1 MGTVRFIVIIAI
13 GLSLWVLWRRHR
25 FPGGWA
31 FAFSSEYEKDRD
43 ALALARRTARE
54 VSRTAAAAE
63 SAALADLTSAQT
75 DYERTLRQLEQRIAR
90 LRNPGAG
97 ERLGGLGELIL
108 FQHVLVV
115 ASGTSARA
123 MELAGLDARFDTGK
137 THHSIYL
144 IEATGRVHRATY
156 RHLVPESTDDLPQ
169 FDEEA
174 VRDFAVAIQN
184 AAADENSFRARI
196 ACDLQQ
202 AQQELKEARADT
214 CAQEAAR
221 HRLAQ
226 VRQRNREDPHRRAVE
241 SELEGALEDWKNLT
255 GCKPPK

>member
-1 MGTVRFIVIIAI
+1 MGAVRLIVIIAV

-25 FPGGWA
+25 FPGGWT
-31 FAFSSEYEKDRD
+31 FAFSSLYEKERE
-43 ALALARRTARE
+43 ALAHARRTARQ
-54 VSRTAAAAE
+54 VSRTAAEAE
-63 SAALADLTSAQT
+63 SAALAGLTSAQT

-90 LRNPGAG
+90 LRSPGAG
-97 ERLGGLGELIL
+97 ERIGGLGELTL
-108 FQHVLVV
+108 FQHILVV
-115 ASGTSARA
+115 TAGASARS

-144 IEATGRVHRATY
+144 VEATGRVYRATY
-156 RHLVPESTDDLPQ
+156 RHLVPATDDLPQ

-184 AAADENSFRARI
+184 AVADENSFRARI
-196 ACDLQQ
+196 AYALQQ
-202 AQQELKEARADT
+202 AQQELEEARADT
-214 CAQEAAR
+214 RAQEAAR

-226 VRQRNREDPHRRAVE
+226 VRQRNQQDPHRKAAE